1 LLPLLTP
8 NGPSQVPS
16 PVRAV
21 LLLFPITP
29 ASEAAKAAQEE
40 RIAKDGQ
47 EARRSKSTRTRCVGR
62 RKRKTWLLRHG

>member
-1 LLPLLTP
+1 LL
-8 NGPSQVPS
+8 QVPS

-47 EARRSKSTRTRCVGR
+47 EARAACYGRCVAQTR
-62 RKRKTWLLRHG
+62 LVVVVA